1 MRRFATYVMAVTMF
15 AGAALSAQ
23 QKVATPEELDKT
35 MKAVG
40 SAQQATGKAIN
51 AMAYA
56 DARKS
61 IAEIKQLLTA
71 AETFWVAKK
80 KDDAVKL
87 SKDVLANLDKIDAM
101 LGSPTVDQQAALAAL
116 KGAGC
121 GNCHKAYRVGEQG
134 NYSLAPGI

>member
-1 MRRFATYVMAVTMF
+1 MRRFATYVIAVTML
-15 AGAALSAQ
+15 AGVVLSAQ
-23 QKVATPEELDKT
+23 KVTTPEELDKT

-40 SAQQATGKAIN
+40 AAQAATGKAIN
-51 AMAYA
+51 SMSYA

-61 IAEIKQLLTA
+61 IAEIKTLLTG
-71 AETFWVAKK
+71 AEAFWVAKA

-87 SKDVLANLDKIDAM
+87 NKEVVSNLDKLDAI
-101 LGSPTVDQQAALAAL
+101 LAAPTVDQQAALGAL

-121 GNCHKAYRVGEQG
+121 AGCHKAYRVGEPG